1 MRILFLL
8 LFLAGCSTTQLSDS
22 VSRDRTMESMAKA
35 ALINQMLQSPDPVV
49 RNKGADAAAEFL
61 KKEKRSI
68 FDF

>member
-8 LFLAGCSTTQLSDS
+8 LFLAGCSTTPSDS
-22 VSRDRTMESMAKA
+22 ISRDRTMESMAKA

>member
-1 MRILFLL
+1 
-8 LFLAGCSTTQLSDS
+8 
-22 VSRDRTMESMAKA
+22 MESMAKA

>member
-8 LFLAGCSTTQLSDS
+8 LLLTGCSTTPSDS

-49 RNKGADAAAEFL
+49 RNKGADAAAEYL
-61 KKEKRSI
+61 KKEKSN
-68 FDF
+68 FFEWK